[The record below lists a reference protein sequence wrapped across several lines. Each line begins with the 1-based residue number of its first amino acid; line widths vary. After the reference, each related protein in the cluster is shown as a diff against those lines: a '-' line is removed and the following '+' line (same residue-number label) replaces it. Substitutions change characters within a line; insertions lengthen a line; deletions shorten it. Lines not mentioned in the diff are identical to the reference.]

1 MRVDVGI
8 GPYEKG
14 IHMEI
19 LKKFKSRKLWV
30 AVIGLLMGVAMIFGV
45 DPNVAETVS
54 GAVVAVV
61 SVVTYI
67 ITEGKIDAA
76 AVGDAA
82 QKVQDAVDAVAGQE
96 D

>member
-1 MRVDVGI
+1 
-8 GPYEKG
+8 
-14 IHMEI
+14 MEI
-19 LKKFKSRKLWV
+19 LKKLKSRKLWV
-30 AVIGLLMGVAMIFGV
+30 AVIGVLMGVSMIFGV

-54 GAVVAVV
+54 GAVVAVI
-61 SVVTYI
+61 SVVAYI

-82 QKVQDAVDAVAGQE
+82 QKVQDAMDAVTGQE

>member
-1 MRVDVGI
+1 
-8 GPYEKG
+8 
-14 IHMEI
+14 MEI

-30 AVIGLLMGVAMIFGV
+30 AVIGVLMGVAMIFGV

-76 AVGDAA
+76 SVGDAA
-82 QKVQDAVDAVAGQE
+82 QKVQDAVDAVTGQE
-96 D
+96 DCV

>member
-1 MRVDVGI
+1 
-8 GPYEKG
+8 
-14 IHMEI
+14 ME
-19 LKKFKSRKLWV
+19 LLNKLKSRKLWAAMV
-30 AVIGLLMGVAMIFGV
+30 GVIVGVAMMFGI

-54 GAVVAVV
+54 GAVISVV

-67 ITEGKIDAA
+67 ITEGRIDAA

-82 QKVQDAVDAVAGQE
+82 QKVQDAMDAVVAHE

>member
-1 MRVDVGI
+1 
-8 GPYEKG
+8 
-14 IHMEI
+14 MEF
-19 LKKFKSRKLWV
+19 LKKFKSRKLLV
-30 AVIGLLMGVAMIFGV
+30 AVIGVLMGVAMIFGV

-61 SVVTYI
+61 SVVAYI

-82 QKVQDAVDAVAGQE
+82 QKVQDAMDAVASHE

>member
-1 MRVDVGI
+1 
-8 GPYEKG
+8 
-14 IHMEI
+14 ME
-19 LKKFKSRKLWV
+19 LLNKLKSRKLWAAMV
-30 AVIGLLMGVAMIFGV
+30 GVIVGVAMMFGI

-54 GAVVAVV
+54 GAVISVV

-67 ITEGKIDAA
+67 ITEGRIDAA

-82 QKVQDAVDAVAGQE
+82 RKVQDAMDAVAAHE

>member
-1 MRVDVGI
+1 
-8 GPYEKG
+8 
-14 IHMEI
+14 MEI
-19 LKKFKSRKLWV
+19 LKKLKSRKLWV
-30 AVIGLLMGVAMIFGV
+30 AVIGVLMGVSMIFGV

-61 SVVTYI
+61 SVVAYI

-82 QKVQDAVDAVAGQE
+82 QKVQDAVDAVTSQE

>member
-1 MRVDVGI
+1 
-8 GPYEKG
+8 
-14 IHMEI
+14 MEF
-19 LKKFKSRKLWV
+19 LKKFKSRKLLV
-30 AVIGLLMGVAMIFGV
+30 AVIGVLMGVAMIFGV
-45 DPNVAETVS
+45 DPNVEETVS

-61 SVVTYI
+61 SVVAYI

-82 QKVQDAVDAVAGQE
+82 QKVQDAVDAVTGQE

>member
-1 MRVDVGI
+1 
-8 GPYEKG
+8 
-14 IHMEI
+14 MEI
-19 LKKFKSRKLWV
+19 IKKFKSRKLW
-30 AVIGLLMGVAMIFGV
+30 AALIGVLMGVAMIFGV

-61 SVVTYI
+61 SVVAYI

-82 QKVQDAVDAVAGQE
+82 QKVQDAVDAVTGQE

>member
-1 MRVDVGI
+1 
-8 GPYEKG
+8 
-14 IHMEI
+14 MEI

-61 SVVTYI
+61 SVVAYI

-82 QKVQDAVDAVAGQE
+82 QKVQDAVDAVTGQE

>member
-1 MRVDVGI
+1 
-8 GPYEKG
+8 
-14 IHMEI
+14 MEI
-19 LKKFKSRKLWV
+19 IKKLKSRKLWV
-30 AVIGLLMGVAMIFGV
+30 AVIGVLMGVAMIFGV

-61 SVVTYI
+61 SVVAYI

-82 QKVQDAVDAVAGQE
+82 QPVQDAVDAVTGQE

>member
-1 MRVDVGI
+1 
-8 GPYEKG
+8 
-14 IHMEI
+14 MEF
-19 LKKFKSRKLWV
+19 LKKFKSRKLLV
-30 AVIGLLMGVAMIFGV
+30 AVIGVLMGVAMIFGV

-61 SVVTYI
+61 SVVVYI

-82 QKVQDAVDAVAGQE
+82 QKVQDAVDAVTGQE

>member
-1 MRVDVGI
+1 
-8 GPYEKG
+8 
-14 IHMEI
+14 MEI
-19 LKKFKSRKLWV
+19 LKKLKSRKLWV
-30 AVIGLLMGVAMIFGV
+30 AVIGVLMGVSMIFGV

-61 SVVTYI
+61 SVVAYI

-82 QKVQDAVDAVAGQE
+82 QKVQDAVDAVAAHE

>member
-1 MRVDVGI
+1 
-8 GPYEKG
+8 
-14 IHMEI
+14 MEI
-19 LKKFKSRKLWV
+19 LKNLESRKLWA
-30 AVIGLLMGVAMIFGV
+30 AVGGVLIGVLMISGV
-45 DPNVAETVS
+45 DPSAVETVS

-61 SVVTYI
+61 SVVAYI

-82 QKVQDAVDAVAGQE
+82 QKVQDAVDAVTGQE

>member
-1 MRVDVGI
+1 
-8 GPYEKG
+8 
-14 IHMEI
+14 MEI
-19 LKKFKSRKLWV
+19 PKKLKSRKLWV
-30 AVIGLLMGVAMIFGV
+30 AVIGVLMGVSMIFGV

-61 SVVTYI
+61 SVVAYI

-82 QKVQDAVDAVAGQE
+82 QKVQDAMDAVASHE

>member
-8 GPYEKG
+8 DPYEKG

-30 AVIGLLMGVAMIFGV
+30 AVIGVLMGVAMIFGV

-82 QKVQDAVDAVAGQE
+82 QAVQDAVDAVTGQE

>member
-1 MRVDVGI
+1 
-8 GPYEKG
+8 
-14 IHMEI
+14 MEI

-30 AVIGLLMGVAMIFGV
+30 AVIGVLMGVAMIFGV

-61 SVVTYI
+61 SVVAYI

-96 D
+96 DCV

>member
-1 MRVDVGI
+1 
-8 GPYEKG
+8 
-14 IHMEI
+14 MEI
-19 LKKFKSRKLWV
+19 LKKLESRKLWV
-30 AVIGLLMGVAMIFGV
+30 AVIGVLMGVSMIFGV

-61 SVVTYI
+61 SVVAYI

-82 QKVQDAVDAVAGQE
+82 QKVQDAVDAVTGQE

>member
-1 MRVDVGI
+1 
-8 GPYEKG
+8 
-14 IHMEI
+14 ME
-19 LKKFKSRKLWV
+19 LLNKLKSRKLWAAMV
-30 AVIGLLMGVAMIFGV
+30 GVIVGVAMMFGI

-54 GAVVAVV
+54 GAVISVV

-67 ITEGKIDAA
+67 ITEGRIDAA

-82 QKVQDAVDAVAGQE
+82 QKVQDAMDAVAAHE

>member
-1 MRVDVGI
+1 
-8 GPYEKG
+8 
-14 IHMEI
+14 MEI
-19 LKKFKSRKLWV
+19 LKKLKSRKLWV
-30 AVIGLLMGVAMIFGV
+30 AVIGVLMGVSMIFGV
-45 DPNVAETVS
+45 DHNVAETVS

-61 SVVTYI
+61 SVVAYI

-82 QKVQDAVDAVAGQE
+82 QKVQDAVDAVTGQE

>member
-1 MRVDVGI
+1 
-8 GPYEKG
+8 
-14 IHMEI
+14 MEF

-30 AVIGLLMGVAMIFGV
+30 AVIGVLMGVSMIFGV

-61 SVVTYI
+61 SVVVYI

-82 QKVQDAVDAVAGQE
+82 QKVQDAVDAVTGQE

>member
-1 MRVDVGI
+1 
-8 GPYEKG
+8 
-14 IHMEI
+14 MEI
-19 LKKFKSRKLWV
+19 LKMFMSRQFWV
-30 AVIGLLMGVAMIFGV
+30 AVIGVLMGVAMIFGV

-61 SVVTYI
+61 SVVAYI

-82 QKVQDAVDAVAGQE
+82 QKVQDAVDAVTGQE

>member
-1 MRVDVGI
+1 
-8 GPYEKG
+8 
-14 IHMEI
+14 MEI
-19 LKKFKSRKLWV
+19 LKKLKSRKLWV
-30 AVIGLLMGVAMIFGV
+30 AVIGVLMGVAMIFGV

-82 QKVQDAVDAVAGQE
+82 QKVQDAVDAVTGQE
-96 D
+96 DCV

>member
-1 MRVDVGI
+1 
-8 GPYEKG
+8 
-14 IHMEI
+14 ME
-19 LKKFKSRKLWV
+19 LLNKLKSRKLWAAMV
-30 AVIGLLMGVAMIFGV
+30 GVIVGVAMMFGI

-54 GAVVAVV
+54 GAVISVV

-67 ITEGKIDAA
+67 ITEGHIDAA

-82 QKVQDAVDAVAGQE
+82 QKVQDAMDAVAAHE

>member
-1 MRVDVGI
+1 
-8 GPYEKG
+8 
-14 IHMEI
+14 MEI
-19 LKKFKSRKLWV
+19 LKKLESRKLWA
-30 AVIGLLMGVAMIFGV
+30 AVGGVLIGVLMISGV
-45 DPNVAETVS
+45 DPSAVETVS

-61 SVVTYI
+61 SVVAYI

-82 QKVQDAVDAVAGQE
+82 QKVQDAVDAVTGQE

>member
-1 MRVDVGI
+1 MRADVGI
-8 GPYEKG
+8 GSYEKG
-14 IHMEI
+14 VHMEI
-19 LKKFKSRKLWV
+19 LNKLKSRKLWA
-30 AVIGLLMGVAMIFGV
+30 AVGGVLIGVLMIFGI

-61 SVVTYI
+61 SVVAYI
-67 ITEGKIDAA
+67 VTEGKIDAA

>member
-1 MRVDVGI
+1 
-8 GPYEKG
+8 
-14 IHMEI
+14 MEI
-19 LKKFKSRKLWV
+19 LKKFKSRKLWA
-30 AVIGLLMGVAMIFGV
+30 AVGGVFIGALMIFGI

-67 ITEGKIDAA
+67 VTEGKIDAA
-76 AVGDAA
+76 AVGEAA
-82 QKVQDAVDAVAGQE
+82 QKVQDAVDAVTGQE

>member
-1 MRVDVGI
+1 
-8 GPYEKG
+8 
-14 IHMEI
+14 MEI
-19 LKKFKSRKLWV
+19 LKKLKSRKLWV
-30 AVIGLLMGVAMIFGV
+30 AVIGVLMGVSMIFGV

-61 SVVTYI
+61 SVVAYI

-82 QKVQDAVDAVAGQE
+82 QKVQDAVDAVDAVTGQE

>member
-1 MRVDVGI
+1 
-8 GPYEKG
+8 
-14 IHMEI
+14 MEI

-30 AVIGLLMGVAMIFGV
+30 AVIGVLMGVAMIFGV

-54 GAVVAVV
+54 GAVVSVV
-61 SVVTYI
+61 SVVAYI
-67 ITEGKIDAA
+67 VTEGKIDAA

-82 QKVQDAVDAVAGQE
+82 QKVQDAVDAVTGQE

>member
-1 MRVDVGI
+1 
-8 GPYEKG
+8 
-14 IHMEI
+14 MEI
-19 LKKFKSRKLWV
+19 LKKLKSRKLWV
-30 AVIGLLMGVAMIFGV
+30 AVIGVLMGVAMIFGV

-61 SVVTYI
+61 SVVAYI

-82 QKVQDAVDAVAGQE
+82 QKVQDAMDAVASHE

>member
-1 MRVDVGI
+1 
-8 GPYEKG
+8 
-14 IHMEI
+14 MEF
-19 LKKFKSRKLWV
+19 LKKFKSRKLLV
-30 AVIGLLMGVAMIFGV
+30 AVIGVLMGVSMIFGV

-61 SVVTYI
+61 SVVVYI

-82 QKVQDAVDAVAGQE
+82 QKVQDAMDAVASHE

>member
-1 MRVDVGI
+1 
-8 GPYEKG
+8 
-14 IHMEI
+14 ME
-19 LKKFKSRKLWV
+19 LLNKLKSRKLWAAMV
-30 AVIGLLMGVAMIFGV
+30 GVIVGVAMMFGI

-54 GAVVAVV
+54 GAVISVV

-67 ITEGKIDAA
+67 ITEGRIDAA

-82 QKVQDAVDAVAGQE
+82 QKVQDAMNAVAAHE